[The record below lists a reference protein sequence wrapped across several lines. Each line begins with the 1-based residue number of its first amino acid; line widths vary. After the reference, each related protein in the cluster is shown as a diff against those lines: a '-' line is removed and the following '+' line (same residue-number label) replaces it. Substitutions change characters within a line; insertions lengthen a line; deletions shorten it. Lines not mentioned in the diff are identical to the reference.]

1 MRPDEAVA
9 AAIDRGVT
17 IACAESVT
25 GGLVAAALTSVPGS
39 SDAVAG
45 GVVAYT
51 VVAKTGVLGVRS
63 EVIERFGVVSEEV
76 ALEMAR
82 RASSLFGAQIGV
94 GTTGAAGPDGHGGR
108 PAGTVC
114 VAGVGPAGE
123 FSATATHEGARDDV
137 REAAVRDALVVLGH
151 ALGETRP
158 QRVIDLEHP

>member
-1 MRPDEAVA
+1 MRPDEAIA
-9 AAIDRGVT
+9 AATARGLT

-39 SDAVAG
+39 SDAMVG

-51 VVAKTGVLGVRS
+51 VRAKTAVLGVPA
-63 EVIERFGVVSEEV
+63 EVIDRFGVVSEEV
-76 ALEMAR
+76 ALGMAR
-82 RASSLFGAQIGV
+82 RACSLFGADIGV
-94 GTTGAAGPDGHGGR
+94 GTTGAAGPADHGGK

-114 VAGVGPAGE
+114 VASVGPAGE
-123 FSATATHEGARDDV
+123 YSATATHEGAREDV

-158 QRVIDLEHP
+158 QRVTGLEHP